1 MKTSAMPAVSDA
13 DVLIHLA
20 KLDRLDLLGR
30 LYGPVL
36 VPGYVKREALPGK
49 FPDEAAIAGAFAK
62 GVLVAV
68 EADSAAAR
76 RVAEAHS
83 IDPGEGHVKAMA
95 ESRRAALVLTN
106 ESRVRQA
113 ARAEGFAVAGTL
125 GVLLRAVKEGH
136 LPKAEAAVL
145 LERIA
150 AEERMFRIHPA
161 LVRKAAEALKG
172 L

>member
-1 MKTSAMPAVSDA
+1 MPTVSDA

-20 KLDRLDLLGR
+20 KLNRLDLLGR

-36 VPGYVKREALPGK
+36 VPAFVKQEALPGR
-49 FPDEAAIAGAFAK
+49 FPDEAAIARGFQE

-68 EADSAAAR
+68 EVDSA
-76 RVAEAHS
+76 VAERIAAAHG
-83 IDPGEGHVKAMA
+83 IDPGEGHAKALA
-95 ESRRAALVLTN
+95 ESLKATLVLSN

-125 GVLLRAVKEGH
+125 GVLLRGVNAGH
-136 LPKAEAAVL
+136 LPKAEAEAL
-145 LERIA
+145 LKRIA

-161 LVRKAAEALKG
+161 LVQRAVEELRG